1 MSYKNIKLMAVA
13 SAISLSAPLSAGA
26 AEMLFYNDFENGLS
40 ANPNARGATEFIA
53 IDPGEGT
60 AGIDT
65 RWVSCTFSNCGQ
77 AETWGTGPDSS
88 GTTQSVR
95 NFDVHAQGTNPYA
108 GGNGNAGNTMK
119 HNPNMMGN
127 VLGHVYAN
135 YDPHEDNYYQID
147 NIGLDSAL
155 TDISLMFEFD
165 SWIQSDSP
173 DGFAVAISDDG
184 GSSWSL
190 LNPTASSDMQ
200 YATIGTVGDNSLNA
214 LTGQSISGGSPI
226 VGFDGWD
233 SNGNA
238 IDMAGTAMFDIA
250 NTYAGSTISLRF
262 AFASGASSQAEGI
275 NIDKVKVTG
284 VCTSGSG
291 PDCDDPPSG
300 GDIPEPGSLALAML
314 GVAAVYRTRRR
325 KTA

>member
-1 MSYKNIKLMAVA
+1 MSYKNLKLMAVA

-26 AEMLFYNDFENGLS
+26 AEMLFYNDFENGLG
-40 ANPNARGATEFIA
+40 ANEFIA

-60 AGIDT
+60 SGIDT
-65 RWVSCTFSNCGQ
+65 RWVNCSFSLCGQ

-88 GTTQSVR
+88 GGSQDVR
-95 NFDVHAQGTNPYA
+95 NFDVHDQSTNPYA
-108 GGNGNAGNTMK
+108 GGDGSVGNPMK
-119 HNPNMMGN
+119 HNPNMSGQ
-127 VLGHVYAN
+127 VLGHVKAN
-135 YDPHEDNYYQID
+135 YDNYEDNYYQID
-147 NIGLDSAL
+147 NIGLNAAL

-190 LNPTASSDMQ
+190 LDPTASSDMQ
-200 YATIGTVGDNSLNA
+200 YANIGTIGDSSLNA
-214 LTGQSISGGSPI
+214 LTGQPTSSGSTI
-226 VGFDGWD
+226 RGFDGWD

-262 AFASGASSQAEGI
+262 AFASGGSNQAEGI

-291 PDCDDPPSG
+291 PDCDDPPG
-300 GDIPEPGSLALAML
+300 GGSIPEPGSLALAML
-314 GVAAVYRTRRR
+314 GMAAVYRTRRR
-325 KTA
+325 KSA

>member
-1 MSYKNIKLMAVA
+1 MSNKTIKLMAAA
-13 SAISLSAPLSAGA
+13 SAIALCAPLSAGA
-26 AEMLFYNDFENGLS
+26 AEIIFQNDFENGLG
-40 ANPNARGATEFIA
+40 ANEFIA
-53 IDPGEGT
+53 IDPGEGSS
-60 AGIDT
+60 GIDT
-65 RWVSCTFSNCGQ
+65 RWVSCTFSLCGK

-95 NFDVHAQGTNPYA
+95 NFDVHDRSTNPGA
-108 GGNGNAGNTMK
+108 GGNNLSGQ
-119 HNPNMMGN
+119 

-135 YDPHEDNYYQID
+135 YDAHEDNYYQID
-147 NIGLDSAL
+147 NISLNAAL

-165 SWIQSDSP
+165 SWIRSDSP
-173 DGFAVAISDDG
+173 DGFAVAISDNG

-200 YATIGTVGDNSLNA
+200 YANIGTIGDSSLNA
-214 LTGQSISGGSPI
+214 LTGQPTSSGSVI
-226 VGFDGWD
+226 RGFDGFD
-233 SNGNA
+233 SAGNM

-275 NIDKVKVTG
+275 NIDGVKVTG
-284 VCTSGSG
+284 VCISGSG

-314 GVAAVYRTRRR
+314 GVAAAYRTRKR
-325 KTA
+325 KNA